1 MNSHTDLVRRRKC
14 INVYKNSKQ
23 DQDNIS
29 DHRCGKILMNDI
41 IKKPRNYSNNIVN
54 NVKQNSTCKSHNDI
68 VNNRICNHI
77 YKSGLKNTKS
87 IIQYRLGN
95 LYDLESK
102 QLESQPLES
111 QPLESKPLESQPL
124 ESQPL
129 ESKPFNSEPV
139 LENINKL
146 GCIYNPDSSFVSDNM
161 EYGNEQTKEMYV
173 YGLTKAL
180 SCSEKIETSKKCVS
194 TLETKEIFNSSKEF
208 WKSKTNEN

>member
-1 MNSHTDLVRRRKC
+1 MT
-14 INVYKNSKQ
+14 
-23 DQDNIS
+23 
-29 DHRCGKILMNDI
+29 DI
-41 IKKPRNYSNNIVN
+41 IKKPKSYSNNIVN

-68 VNNRICNHI
+68 VKDRICNHI
-77 YKSGLKNTKS
+77 YKSGLKTTKS

-102 QLESQPLES
+102 QFESQPLESQPLES
-111 QPLESKPLESQPL
+111 QPLESKPLESK
-124 ESQPL
+124 PL
-129 ESKPFNSEPV
+129 ESKPV

-146 GCIYNPDSSFVSDNM
+146 ECIYNPDSTFVSDNI

-173 YGLTKAL
+173 DGLTKAL

-194 TLETKEIFNSSKEF
+194 TLETKERFNSSKEF

>member
-29 DHRCGKILMNDI
+29 DYRCGKILMTDI
-41 IKKPRNYSNNIVN
+41 IKKPKSYSNNIVN
-54 NVKQNSTCKSHNDI
+54 SVKQNSTCKSHNDI
-68 VNNRICNHI
+68 VKDRICNHI
-77 YKSGLKNTKS
+77 YKSGLKTTKS

-102 QLESQPLES
+102 
-111 QPLESKPLESQPL
+111 PLESKPLES
-124 ESQPL
+124 
-129 ESKPFNSEPV
+129 KPV

-146 GCIYNPDSSFVSDNM
+146 ECIYNPDSTFVSDNI

-173 YGLTKAL
+173 DGLTKAL
-180 SCSEKIETSKKCVS
+180 SSSEKIETPKKCVS
-194 TLETKEIFNSSKEF
+194 TLETKERFNSSKEF

>member
-29 DHRCGKILMNDI
+29 DYRCGKILMTDI
-41 IKKPRNYSNNIVN
+41 IKKPKSYSNNIVN

-68 VNNRICNHI
+68 VKDRICNHI
-77 YKSGLKNTKS
+77 YKSGLKTTKS

-102 QLESQPLES
+102 QFESQPLESQPLES
-111 QPLESKPLESQPL
+111 QPLESKPLES
-124 ESQPL
+124 
-129 ESKPFNSEPV
+129 KPV

-146 GCIYNPDSSFVSDNM
+146 ECIYNPDSTFVSDNI

-173 YGLTKAL
+173 DGLTKAL

-194 TLETKEIFNSSKEF
+194 TLETKERFNSSKEF

>member
-29 DHRCGKILMNDI
+29 DYRCGKILMTDI
-41 IKKPRNYSNNIVN
+41 IKKPKSYSNNIVN

-68 VNNRICNHI
+68 VKDRICNHI
-77 YKSGLKNTKS
+77 YKSGLKTTKS

-102 QLESQPLES
+102 PLES
-111 QPLESKPLESQPL
+111 QPLESKPL

-173 YGLTKAL
+173 DGLTKAL
-180 SCSEKIETSKKCVS
+180 SSSEKIETPKKCVS
-194 TLETKEIFNSSKEF
+194 TLETKERFNSSKEF

>member
-1 MNSHTDLVRRRKC
+1 MNSHTDSVRRRKC

-29 DHRCGKILMNDI
+29 DYRCGKILMTDI
-41 IKKPRNYSNNIVN
+41 IKKPKSYSNNIVN
-54 NVKQNSTCKSHNDI
+54 SVKQNSTCKSHNDI
-68 VNNRICNHI
+68 VKDRICNHI
-77 YKSGLKNTKS
+77 YKSGLKTTKS

-102 QLESQPLES
+102 
-111 QPLESKPLESQPL
+111 PLESKPLESKPL
-124 ESQPL
+124 ELKPL
-129 ESKPFNSEPV
+129 ESKPLESKPV

-146 GCIYNPDSSFVSDNM
+146 ECIYNPDSTFVSDNI

-173 YGLTKAL
+173 DGLTKAL
-180 SCSEKIETSKKCVS
+180 SSSEKIETPKKCVS
-194 TLETKEIFNSSKEF
+194 TLETKERFNSSKEF

>member
-29 DHRCGKILMNDI
+29 DYRCGKILMTDI
-41 IKKPRNYSNNIVN
+41 IKKPKSYSNNIVN
-54 NVKQNSTCKSHNDI
+54 SVKQNSTCKSHNDI
-68 VNNRICNHI
+68 VKDRICNHI
-77 YKSGLKNTKS
+77 YKSGLKTTKS

-102 QLESQPLES
+102 
-111 QPLESKPLESQPL
+111 PLESKPLESKPL
-124 ESQPL
+124 ELKPL
-129 ESKPFNSEPV
+129 ESKPLESKPV

-146 GCIYNPDSSFVSDNM
+146 ECIYNPDSTFVSDNI

-173 YGLTKAL
+173 DGLTKAL
-180 SCSEKIETSKKCVS
+180 SSSEKIETPKKCVS
-194 TLETKEIFNSSKEF
+194 TLETKERFNSSKEF

>member
-29 DHRCGKILMNDI
+29 DHRCGKILMTDI

-68 VNNRICNHI
+68 VNDRICNHI

-111 QPLESKPLESQPL
+111 QPFESQPF
-124 ESQPL
+124 
-129 ESKPFNSEPV
+129 ESKPV

-146 GCIYNPDSSFVSDNM
+146 ECIYNPDSTFVSDNM

-173 YGLTKAL
+173 DGLTRVL
-180 SCSEKIETSKKCVS
+180 SCSEKIETPKKCVS
-194 TLETKEIFNSSKEF
+194 TLETKERFNSSKEF

>member
-29 DHRCGKILMNDI
+29 DYRCGKILMTDI
-41 IKKPRNYSNNIVN
+41 IKKPKSYSNNIVN

-68 VNNRICNHI
+68 VKDRICNHI
-77 YKSGLKNTKS
+77 YKSGLKTTKS

-102 QLESQPLES
+102 
-111 QPLESKPLESQPL
+111 PL

-173 YGLTKAL
+173 DGLTKAL
-180 SCSEKIETSKKCVS
+180 SSSEKIETPKKCVS
-194 TLETKEIFNSSKEF
+194 TLETKERFNSSKEF

>member
-29 DHRCGKILMNDI
+29 DYRCGKILMTDI
-41 IKKPRNYSNNIVN
+41 IKKPKSYSNNIVN
-54 NVKQNSTCKSHNDI
+54 SVKQNSTCKSHNDI
-68 VNNRICNHI
+68 VKDRICNHI
-77 YKSGLKNTKS
+77 YKSGLKTTKS

-102 QLESQPLES
+102 PLES
-111 QPLESKPLESQPL
+111 KPLELKPLESKPLES
-124 ESQPL
+124 
-129 ESKPFNSEPV
+129 KPV

-146 GCIYNPDSSFVSDNM
+146 ECIYNPDSTFVSDNI

-173 YGLTKAL
+173 DGLTKAL
-180 SCSEKIETSKKCVS
+180 RSSEKIETPKKCVS
-194 TLETKEIFNSSKEF
+194 TLETKERFNSSKEF

>member
-1 MNSHTDLVRRRKC
+1 MNSHTDLVKRRKC

-23 DQDNIS
+23 DRDNIS
-29 DHRCGKILMNDI
+29 DYRCGKILMTDI
-41 IKKPRNYSNNIVN
+41 IKKPKSYSKNIVN

-68 VNNRICNHI
+68 VKDRICNHI
-77 YKSGLKNTKS
+77 YKSGLKTTKN

-95 LYDLESK
+95 LYDAKSL
-102 QLESQPLES
+102 
-111 QPLESKPLESQPL
+111 KPLESQPL

-129 ESKPFNSEPV
+129 ESQPLESQPVNSEPV

>member
-23 DQDNIS
+23 DQDNIN
-29 DHRCGKILMNDI
+29 DYRCGKILMTDI
-41 IKKPRNYSNNIVN
+41 IKKPKSYSNNIVN

-68 VNNRICNHI
+68 VKDRICNHI
-77 YKSGLKNTKS
+77 YKSGLKTTKS

-102 QLESQPLES
+102 QFESQPLESQPLES
-111 QPLESKPLESQPL
+111 QPLESKPLESK
-124 ESQPL
+124 PL
-129 ESKPFNSEPV
+129 ESKPV

-146 GCIYNPDSSFVSDNM
+146 ECIYNPDSTFVSDNI

-173 YGLTKAL
+173 DGLTKAL

-194 TLETKEIFNSSKEF
+194 TLETKERFNSSKEF

>member
-1 MNSHTDLVRRRKC
+1 MNSHTDLVKRRKC

-23 DQDNIS
+23 DRDNIS
-29 DHRCGKILMNDI
+29 DYRCGKILMTDI
-41 IKKPRNYSNNIVN
+41 IKKPKSYSKNIVN

-68 VNNRICNHI
+68 VKDRICNHI
-77 YKSGLKNTKS
+77 YKSGLKTTKN

-95 LYDLESK
+95 LYDATSL
-102 QLESQPLES
+102 
-111 QPLESKPLESQPL
+111 KPLESQPL

-129 ESKPFNSEPV
+129 ESQPLESQPLESQPVNSEPV